1 MQGLTERQQQVLNA
15 IASYIKEKGYSPTI
29 RELAQEL
36 GFKSTSTLH
45 AHLQRLEKKVTS
57 QKKKGNQ
64 EQLQSMRKTKK
75 QGRLEQQVCYYLY
88 LFQPSLRI

>member
-15 IASYIKEKGYSPTI
+15 IASYIKEKGYPPTV

-45 AHLQRLEKKVTS
+45 AHLQRLEKKGYIS
-57 QKKKGNQ
+57 KEKGKPRTITIN
-64 EQLQSMRKTKK
+64 
-75 QGRLEQQVCYYLY
+75 V
-88 LFQPSLRI
+88 